1 MLITDQLIY
10 KGFLH
15 FALQK
20 IVAKETVVLQP
31 DTVILLQL
39 FLISTGLEGLRLKMS
54 LLATIKKKKNPG
66 DEDEKLSRQT
76 AATEMK
82 VIYLLQNLKCQLQ
95 HRRQNLF

>member
-1 MLITDQLIY
+1 MA
-10 KGFLH
+10 KG
-15 FALQK
+15 
-20 IVAKETVVLQP
+20 TVVLQP
-31 DTVILLQL
+31 HSHLTTVVSNFNWSGGTEIEDV
-39 FLISTGLEGLRLKMS
+39 FTGNH
-54 LLATIKKKKNPG
+54 KKKNQKKNPG